1 MKKFLL
7 FFLFYICSYAYSC
20 NDLLD
25 TDVKILNKDEY
36 KNLCEYSEK
45 TILVV
50 NTASKCGYTNQF
62 EGLEALQRR
71 FSNDGFTVLGF
82 PSRNFLWQEYEDEA
96 KVGEFCKAMY
106 DVTFP
111 MFSISNVKSSTE
123 HPFYKKLFKKTDERP
138 KWNFHKFLITKEGEI
153 KSFSHK
159 VEPND
164 PKIIQAIQDSI
175 KL

>member
-1 MKKFLL
+1 
-7 FFLFYICSYAYSC
+7 
-20 NDLLD
+20 
-25 TDVKILNKDEY
+25 
-36 KNLCEYSEK
+36 
-45 TILVV
+45 
-50 NTASKCGYTNQF
+50 
-62 EGLEALQRR
+62 
-71 FSNDGFTVLGF
+71 
-82 PSRNFLWQEYEDEA
+82 
-96 KVGEFCKAMY
+96 MY

-111 MFSISNVKSSTE
+111 MFSISNVKNSTE

-175 KL
+175 EL

>member
-71 FSNDGFTVLGF
+71 
-82 PSRNFLWQEYEDEA
+82 Y
-96 KVGEFCKAMY
+96 
-106 DVTFP
+106 
-111 MFSISNVKSSTE
+111 
-123 HPFYKKLFKKTDERP
+123 
-138 KWNFHKFLITKEGEI
+138 
-153 KSFSHK
+153 
-159 VEPND
+159 
-164 PKIIQAIQDSI
+164 
-175 KL
+175 